1 MKMFLTVVAL
11 CLPAL
16 GQAVYSGPGSY
27 LGPAISNGGN
37 CASPNYCAYNGVDLI
52 PAGTPPNVSNSDGTN
67 NGATV
72 YDTTFLGH
80 ASFDGST
87 FSNPAYL
94 SPVTRLT
101 DVNSSTALCN
111 AYTAGEGGSG
121 AVTAVNTNTSLVA
134 VTCNGSEFVG
144 LFNTSGPNKGHFT
157 PIHSGVLITRDLCV
171 SGCVSGSSSQTEDF
185 GSTVFSHTDP
195 NTLFSFGINNSEITT
210 ATTVCPYSINP
221 ATGAYSLLTC
231 LVDFKYGLP
240 QYNAPQWAAST
251 NYNWGDYVI
260 HPLSSA
266 EMATGG
272 VWTTGHI
279 YALGDIVVAQSGS
292 IACMYVL
299 VAASGTATTGPAPSF
314 INGNGNTVCK
324 TDTLADATGNKWRGT
339 SSTAQ
344 FLYQNTGA
352 AGTSGSSFVL
362 TGKPDLLSTLN
373 DGTNIVWTN
382 VGPAYVPVQH
392 NGFWMTASGVSSD
405 ATYNVGGIF
414 YPSKYSTAIST
425 NTYGSATA
433 GYSKYTGSQ
442 GTGAD
447 VIVYD
452 ATANAFQHLNTLTGI
467 WTTFTCGD
475 GTNGLTCSG
484 IRASTVGTVPLTQIS
499 NPLGGGPCPYLIH
512 NSSMNGSGTAPYSLV
527 TEQGGYLGTGCSGIL
542 PYQVWNESP
551 SAFNAVTSLQV
562 SYAGFNH
569 SAIDQTELVAFNGS
583 GSSNPCCNYTGGW
596 FTSIYQ
602 LSSVSSQPAVSVYL
616 APAINLPGSGS
627 YPSGCYSSPSGSQ
640 QPSCNLAAVLDSH
653 LSCVGGCDHGSFH
666 GCGTSYNYANLGPAF
681 NAWQNM
687 ETCWPTGT
695 AYSASSLPGS
705 SAGPVSQFTHT
716 NATGTCGVFSCQFQI
731 SEWSQDGNWLFWSS
745 DWGCQL
751 GSTTGSAPVVWSSGS
766 YYQAFIQPSV
776 PAGLTSLCGYP
787 WLPGTSYA
795 GGNTITPIEGTT
807 GIGAIDDVF
816 QALTSGT
823 SGPNS
828 SIGSNQPACLQY
840 MNVAGV
846 WTANTAGSCF
856 AGTNPPSMTALTV
869 TGASESGTTGTIVVS
884 TGVALNVGAQVTLT
898 GFTPAGWNGTFPVAG
913 TVGANCP
920 GTNCA
925 AVTSFQPAG
934 LPSGLSAATALGTA
948 ASEGDRVCDSP
959 SDNGSGSVNSLN
971 PSGCSAGVMWQ
982 DLGPQTQRGDV
993 FAVNLGNQH

>member
-1 MKMFLTVVAL
+1 MKMFLTVVAF

-16 GQAVYSGPGSY
+16 GQAVYSGSGSY
-27 LGPAISNGGN
+27 LGPAISNGSN

-80 ASFDGST
+80 TNFDGST

-101 DVNSSTALCN
+101 DVNSSPALCN
-111 AYTAGEGGSG
+111 AYTAGECGSG

-144 LFNTSGPNKGHFT
+144 LFNASGPNKGHFT

-171 SGCVSGSSSQTEDF
+171 AGCVSGTSSQTEDF
-185 GSTVFSHTDP
+185 GATVFSHTDP

-240 QYNAPQWAAST
+240 QYSAPQWAAST
-251 NYNWGDYVI
+251 NYAWGDYVI
-260 HPLSSA
+260 HTLSSA

-272 VWTTGHI
+272 VWTTGHT
-279 YALGDIVVAQSGS
+279 YALGDIVGAQGGS

-299 VAASGTATTGPAPSF
+299 VTASGTATTGTPPSF
-314 INGNGNTVCK
+314 INGNGGTVCK
-324 TDTLADATGNKWRGT
+324 TDALTDATGNKWRGT

-344 FLYQNTGA
+344 
-352 AGTSGSSFVL
+352 
-362 TGKPDLLSTLN
+362 
-373 DGTNIVWTN
+373 
-382 VGPAYVPVQH
+382 
-392 NGFWMTASGVSSD
+392 
-405 ATYNVGGIF
+405 
-414 YPSKYSTAIST
+414 
-425 NTYGSATA
+425 
-433 GYSKYTGSQ
+433 
-442 GTGAD
+442 
-447 VIVYD
+447 
-452 ATANAFQHLNTLTGI
+452 
-467 WTTFTCGD
+467 
-475 GTNGLTCSG
+475 
-484 IRASTVGTVPLTQIS
+484 
-499 NPLGGGPCPYLIH
+499 
-512 NSSMNGSGTAPYSLV
+512 
-527 TEQGGYLGTGCSGIL
+527 
-542 PYQVWNESP
+542 
-551 SAFNAVTSLQV
+551 
-562 SYAGFNH
+562 
-569 SAIDQTELVAFNGS
+569 
-583 GSSNPCCNYTGGW
+583 
-596 FTSIYQ
+596 
-602 LSSVSSQPAVSVYL
+602 
-616 APAINLPGSGS
+616 
-627 YPSGCYSSPSGSQ
+627 
-640 QPSCNLAAVLDSH
+640 
-653 LSCVGGCDHGSFH
+653 SCVGGCDHGSFH
-666 GCGTSYNYANLGPAF
+666 GCGKSYNYANLGPAF
-681 NAWQNM
+681 NTWQNI

-695 AYSASSLPGS
+695 VYPASSLPGT

-776 PAGLTSLCGYP
+776 PSGLASLCGYP
-787 WLPGTSYA
+787 WIPGTSYVS
-795 GGNTITPIEGTT
+795 GNTITPIEGTT

-816 QALTSGT
+816 QALTNGM

-828 SIGSNQPACLQY
+828 SVGSNQPACLQY

-846 WTANTAGSCF
+846 WTANAAGSCF

-869 TGASESGTTGTIVVS
+869 TAASESGTTGTIVVS
-884 TGVALNVGAQVTLT
+884 NGVALNAGAQVTLA
-898 GFTPAGWNGTFPVAG
+898 GFSPAGWNGTFSVTGA
-913 TVGANCP
+913 VGANCP

-925 AVTSFQPAG
+925 AVTSFQLAG
-934 LPSGLSAATALGTA
+934 LPSGLSAVTTLGTA

-959 SDNGSGSVNSLN
+959 SDNGSGSVNSFN
-971 PSGCSAGVMWQ
+971 PSNCSVGVMWQ

-993 FAVNLGNQH
+993 FAVNLGNQL